1 MKIQFEKNP
10 EQIELIKALASENK
24 TVAMQAQ
31 EAFAAF
37 ISDVVLQVL
46 LQAGTASQI
55 YRDIE
60 FDEDDSPSIP
70 LDLYYGQGEGTISVW
85 SQTVGGGLP
94 SSLQQG
100 LQEMKI
106 NTYRLDSAISM
117 EKRYVRRARLDVV
130 AAGLERMA
138 NELLVKQ
145 ERNAWAVILKALAE
159 ASTVSNIP
167 GQTAI
172 NHVNVA
178 ASASNGTAGV
188 FDIDSLNKLWTTVR
202 RINAAYT
209 GGTPLNLQSRG
220 LTDLFVSPEIKEQIR
235 AFAYQPMNTRIGT
248 QYALSGT
255 NSTAGALGGATALG
269 LPDSVREEIYRGS
282 GTQEIFGVTIHELLE
297 LGAGKKYNT
306 LFGAFAGASG
316 KTYTNYGGTNNITG
330 TQFAGSTA
338 NQILVG
344 VDSTRNAFL
353 RPVAIQ
359 SESRG
364 QVKVLPD
371 DQFLARS
378 QKVGF
383 YSYVEEGRVCTDAR
397 AVVGLIV

>member
-46 LQAGTASQI
+46 LQASTAGLV

-60 FDEDDSPSIP
+60 FDEDDQPSIP
-70 LDLYYGQGEGTISVW
+70 LDLYYGQTEGTISVW

-94 SSLQQG
+94 SSFVQG
-100 LQEMKI
+100 MSEMKV

-145 ERNAWAVILKALAE
+145 ERNAWAVVLKALAE
-159 ASTVSNIP
+159 A
-167 GQTAI
+167 QTQGKD
-172 NHVNVA
+172 HVIRT
-178 ASASNGTAGV
+178 GTDGV
-188 FDIDSLNKLWTTVR
+188 FQLDDMNKLWTLIR

-209 GGTPLNLQSRG
+209 GGTPSNLQFRG
-220 LTDLFVSPEIKEQIR
+220 LTDIFVSPEVKEQIR
-235 AFAYQPMNTRIGT
+235 GFAYQPMNTRTGSVGT
-248 QYALSGT
+248 TQS
-255 NSTAGALGGATALG
+255 NTAIA
-269 LPDSVREEIYRGS
+269 LPDGIREEIYRGA
-282 GTQEIFGVTIHELLE
+282 GTQEIFGVQIHELLE
-297 LGAGKKYNT
+297 LGFSRKYND
-306 LFGAFAGASG
+306 LFGAFSNKTFYAADGSSRSG
-316 KTYTNYGGTNNITG
+316 SFTSATDDLI
-330 TQFAGSTA
+330 
-338 NQILVG
+338 VG
-344 VDSTRNAFL
+344 IDSTRNAFL

-383 YSYVEEGRVCTDAR
+383 YSYVEEGRVVTDAR
-397 AVVGLIV
+397 AVVGLLV

>member
-46 LQAGTASQI
+46 LQASTAGLV

-60 FDEDDSPSIP
+60 FDEDDQPSIP
-70 LDLYYGQGEGTISVW
+70 LDLYYGQTEGTISVW

-94 SSLQQG
+94 SSFVQG
-100 LQEMKI
+100 MNEMKV

-145 ERNAWAVILKALAE
+145 ERNAWAVVLKALAE
-159 ASTVSNIP
+159 A
-167 GQTAI
+167 QTQGKD
-172 NHVNVA
+172 HVIRT
-178 ASASNGTAGV
+178 GTDGV
-188 FDIDSLNKLWTTVR
+188 FQLDDMNKLWTLIR

-209 GGTPLNLQSRG
+209 GGTPSNLQFRG
-220 LTDLFVSPEIKEQIR
+220 LTDIFVSPEVKEQIR
-235 AFAYQPMNTRIGT
+235 GFAYQPMNTRTGSVGT
-248 QYALSGT
+248 TQS
-255 NSTAGALGGATALG
+255 NTAIA
-269 LPDSVREEIYRGS
+269 LPDGIREEIYRGA
-282 GTQEIFGVTIHELLE
+282 GTQEIFGVQIHELLE
-297 LGAGKKYNT
+297 LGFGRKYND
-306 LFGAFAGASG
+306 LFGAFSNKTFYAADGSSRSG
-316 KTYTNYGGTNNITG
+316 S
-330 TQFAGSTA
+330 FSSSTDDL
-338 NQILVG
+338 IVG
-344 VDSTRNAFL
+344 IDSTRNAFL

-383 YSYVEEGRVCTDAR
+383 YSYVEEGRVVTDAR
-397 AVVGLIV
+397 AVVGLLV

>member
-10 EQIELIKALASENK
+10 EQVELIKALASENK

-145 ERNAWAVILKALAE
+145 ERNAWAVVLKALAE
-159 ASTVSNIP
+159 ASTANNIV
-167 GQTAI
+167 GQSAI

-178 ASASNGTAGV
+178 KGTTASAGGT

-235 AFAYQPMNTRIGT
+235 AFSYQPMNTLG
-248 QYALSGT
+248 A
-255 NSTAGALGGATALG
+255 NKTAGTASSGVLG
-269 LPDSVREEIYRGS
+269 LPNSVREEIFRGS

-297 LGAGKKYNT
+297 LGVGKKYNS
-306 LFGAFAGASG
+306 LFQAFASTSG
-316 KTYTNYGGTNNITG
+316 KTYANYDGSNSI
-330 TQFAGSTA
+330 AGSSFDGSKT
-338 NQILVG
+338 QILVG
-344 VDSTRNAFL
+344 LDSTRNAFL

>member
-24 TVAMQAQ
+24 SVAMQAQ

-46 LQAGTASQI
+46 LQAGTASMI

-145 ERNAWAVILKALAE
+145 ERNAWAVILKGLAE
-159 ASTVSNIP
+159 ASTQSTST
-167 GQTAI
+167 GTTQ
-172 NHVNVA
+172 NHVIRTS
-178 ASASNGTAGV
+178 SANDV
-188 FDIDSLNKLWTTVR
+188 FDVDGLNKLWTLVR
-202 RINAAYT
+202 RINSAYT
-209 GGTPLNLQSRG
+209 GGTPLNLQARG
-220 LTDLFVSPEIKEQIR
+220 LTDLFVSPEVKEQIR
-235 AFAYQPMNTRIGT
+235 GFAYQPMNTRG
-248 QYALSGT
+248 AGGLASSAA
-255 NSTAGALGGATALG
+255 NSNVAGGVLG
-269 LPDSVREEIYRGS
+269 LPDAIREEIYRGS
-282 GTQEIFGVTIHELLE
+282 GTQEIFGVTIHEMLE
-297 LGAGKKYNT
+297 FGLGRKYQT
-306 LFGAFAGASG
+306 LFGAFAGTKSLAKGDGTSAS
-316 KTYTNYGGTNNITG
+316 N
-330 TQFAGSTA
+330 FAVGSDEL
-338 NQILVG
+338 IVG
-344 VDSTRNAFL
+344 IDSTRNAFL

-371 DQFLARS
+371 HQFLARS

-383 YSYVEEGRVCTDAR
+383 YSYVEEGRVLTDAR
-397 AVVGLIV
+397 AVVGLII

>member
-46 LQAGTASQI
+46 LQAGTASMI

-94 SSLQQG
+94 SNLQQG
-100 LQEMKI
+100 LSEMKI

-145 ERNAWAVILKALAE
+145 ERNAWAVILKAAAE
-159 ASTVSNIP
+159 ATTANNVVGGTV
-167 GQTAI
+167 Q
-172 NHVNVA
+172 NHVIRSVND
-178 ASASNGTAGV
+178 GV
-188 FDIDSLNKLWTTVR
+188 FDIDTLNKLWTTVR

-209 GGTPLNLQSRG
+209 GGTPLNLQARG
-220 LTDLFVSPEIKEQIR
+220 LTDIFVSPEVKEQIR
-235 AFAYQPMNTRIGT
+235 AFAYQPMNTRGANGISGT
-248 QYALSGT
+248 QYSGV
-255 NSTAGALGGATALG
+255 LG
-269 LPDSVREEIYRGS
+269 LPNSVREEIFRGS

-297 LGAGKKYNT
+297 LGLSRKYNT
-306 LFGAFAGASG
+306 LFGTFAQAKGL
-316 KTYTNYGGTNNITG
+316 TYQSADTSHSNSSTWNGTATDE
-330 TQFAGSTA
+330 
-338 NQILVG
+338 LVVG
-344 VDSTRNAFL
+344 IDATRNAFL

-397 AVVGLIV
+397 GVVGVLL

>member
-46 LQAGTASQI
+46 MQSSTAGLI

-70 LDLYYGQGEGTISVW
+70 LDLYYGKSEGTINVW

-94 SSLQQG
+94 SSFVQG

-106 NTYRLDSAISM
+106 NTYRLDTAISM

-145 ERNAWAVILKALAE
+145 ERNAWAVVLKALAE
-159 ASTVSNIP
+159 AETFGKS
-167 GQTAI
+167 
-172 NHVNVA
+172 HVQRV
-178 ASASNGTAGV
+178 GTNGV
-188 FDIDSLNKLWTTVR
+188 FQLDDMNKLWTLIR

-209 GGTPLNLQSRG
+209 GGTPSNLQFRG
-220 LTDLFVSPEIKEQIR
+220 LTDIFVSPEVKEQIR
-235 AFAYQPMNTRIGT
+235 GFAYQPMNTR
-248 QYALSGT
+248 SGAVAT
-255 NSTAGALGGATALG
+255 SGATAIA
-269 LPDSVREEIYRGS
+269 LPDSVREEIYRGA

-297 LGAGKKYNT
+297 LGTTRKYNT
-306 LFGAFAGASG
+306 LFGAFSSNSYTDSVGSQSAAFNGASDDLIIG
-316 KTYTNYGGTNNITG
+316 I
-330 TQFAGSTA
+330 
-338 NQILVG
+338 
-344 VDSTRNAFL
+344 DSTRNAFL

-383 YSYVEEGRVCTDAR
+383 YGYVEEGRVVTDAR
-397 AVVGLIV
+397 AVVGLLV

>member
-10 EQIELIKALASENK
+10 EQVELIKALASDNK
-24 TVAMQAQ
+24 STALEAQ

-37 ISDVVLQVL
+37 ISQVVQQVL
-46 LQAGTASQI
+46 LQTGTASSI

-70 LDLYYGQGEGTISVW
+70 LDLYYGAQEGTLSVW

-94 SSLQQG
+94 TNFVQG
-100 LQEMKI
+100 TQEMKVS
-106 NTYRLDSAISM
+106 TYRLDSAISM

-145 ERNAWAVILKALAE
+145 ERNAWAVVLKALAE
-159 ASTVSNIP
+159 ASTQS
-167 GQTAI
+167 QK
-172 NHVNVA
+172 HVIRA
-178 ASASNGTAGV
+178 GTAGTYQL
-188 FDIDSLNKLWTTVR
+188 DDMNKLWTLVR
-202 RINAAYT
+202 RLNSAYT
-209 GGTPLNLQSRG
+209 GGTPAALQSRG

-235 AFAYQPMNTRIGT
+235 GFAYQPMNTRAGSVGT
-248 QYALSGT
+248 TQS
-255 NSTAGALGGATALG
+255 NTAIA
-269 LPDSVREEIYRGS
+269 LPDSIREEIYRGA
-282 GTQEIFGVTIHELLE
+282 GTSEIFGVTIHELLE
-297 LGAGKKYNT
+297 LGVSRKYND
-306 LFGAFAGASG
+306 LFSAFAGTTA
-316 KTYTNYGGTNNITG
+316 Y
-330 TQFAGSTA
+330 AGSA
-338 NQILVG
+338 FNGSNSQIIVG

-383 YSYVEEGRVCTDAR
+383 YSYVEEGRVVTDAR
-397 AVVGLIV
+397 AICGLIV

>member
-46 LQAGTASQI
+46 LQAGTASMI

-94 SSLQQG
+94 SNLQQG

-145 ERNAWAVILKALAE
+145 ERNAWAVILKAVAE
-159 ASTVSNIP
+159 AT
-167 GQTAI
+167 TAQNSGGSVL
-172 NHVNVA
+172 NHTIVA
-178 ASASNGTAGV
+178 NSATAGV
-188 FDIDSLNKLWTTVR
+188 AGSFDIDTLNKLWTNVR

-209 GGTPLNLQSRG
+209 GGTPLNLQARG

-235 AFAYQPMNTRIGT
+235 GFAYQPMNTKGANNQAGT
-248 QYALSGT
+248 AASGV
-255 NSTAGALGGATALG
+255 LG
-269 LPDSVREEIYRGS
+269 LPNSVREEIFRGS

-297 LGAGKKYNT
+297 LGAGRKYNS
-306 LFGAFAGASG
+306 LFATFANAKNLTYTGTGASAPTISG
-316 KTYTNYGGTNNITG
+316 QNFATN
-330 TQFAGSTA
+330 ASV
-338 NQILVG
+338 NQIVVG
-344 VDSTRNAFL
+344 VDATRNAFL

-397 AVVGLIV
+397 GVVGIIV

>member
-24 TVAMQAQ
+24 TVALEAQ

-37 ISDVVLQVL
+37 ISNVVQQVL
-46 LQAGTASQI
+46 LQAGTASMI

-70 LDLYYGQGEGTISVW
+70 LDLYYGLNEGHLSVW

-94 SSLQQG
+94 TNFVQG
-100 LQEMKI
+100 TQEMKI

-117 EKRYVRRARLDVV
+117 DKRYVRRARLDVV

-138 NELLVKQ
+138 NDLLIKQ
-145 ERNAWAVILKALAE
+145 ERNAWAVILKLLAD
-159 ASTVSNIP
+159 ASTNSTKHVFRV
-167 GQTAI
+167 GQA
-172 NHVNVA
+172 
-178 ASASNGTAGV
+178 GT
-188 FDIDSLNKLWTTVR
+188 FQLDDMNKLWTLVR
-202 RINAAYT
+202 RLNSAYT
-209 GGTPLNLQSRG
+209 GGTPQALQSRG
-220 LTDLFVSPEIKEQIR
+220 LTDIFVSPEIKEQIR
-235 AFAYQPMNTRIGT
+235 AFAYQPMNTRSGGGT
-248 QYALSGT
+248 S
-255 NSTAGALGGATALG
+255 AGNVA
-269 LPDSVREEIYRGS
+269 LPDSVREEIYRAA
-282 GTQEIFGVTIHELLE
+282 GTNEIFGVTIHELLE
-297 LGAGKKYNT
+297 LGEGRKYND
-306 LFGAFAGASG
+306 LFDTFSSG
-316 KTYTNYGGTNNITG
+316 NI
-330 TQFAGSTA
+330 GSTPFVSA
-338 NQILVG
+338 TDELIVG
-344 VDSTRNAFL
+344 IDASRNAFL

-383 YSYVEEGRVCTDAR
+383 YSYVEEGRVAVDAR
-397 AVVGLIV
+397 AAVGLIV

>member
-24 TVAMQAQ
+24 SVAMQAQ

-46 LQAGTASQI
+46 LQAGTASMI

-145 ERNAWAVILKALAE
+145 ERNAWAVILKGLAE
-159 ASTVSNIP
+159 ANTQS
-167 GQTAI
+167 Q
-172 NHVNVA
+172 NHVIRTS
-178 ASASNGTAGV
+178 SADGV
-188 FDIDSLNKLWTTVR
+188 FDLDGLNKVWTLVR

-209 GGTPLNLQSRG
+209 GGTPLNLQARG
-220 LTDLFVSPEIKEQIR
+220 LTDIFVSPEVKEQIR
-235 AFAYQPMNTRIGT
+235 GFAYQPMNTRSGSREGT
-248 QYALSGT
+248 SSAGY
-255 NSTAGALGGATALG
+255 TATSLA

-282 GTQEIFGVTIHELLE
+282 GTQEIFGVQIHEMLE
-297 LGAGKKYNT
+297 LGLTRKYQT
-306 LFGAFAGASG
+306 LFGAFAAG
-316 KTYTNYGGTNNITG
+316 KSYGTLG
-330 TQFAGSTA
+330 GSTTSFNAA
-338 NQILVG
+338 NDELIVG
-344 VDSTRNAFL
+344 IDSTRNAFL

-383 YSYVEEGRVCTDAR
+383 YSYVEEGRVLTDAR
-397 AVVGLIV
+397 AVVGLLL